1 MLRLTVSVLLVLSA
15 CVSARELSSPRQEA
29 AGAKAAAPPVSRK
42 VSGQVLTSDEAPP
55 VRIEFD
61 KAFKY
66 VGGQSFILYD
76 VAAAEQHFFVDAD
89 GRGRIRRLYWVQF
102 EAYLPGNQHYYEY
115 KSPNVVRLGGLDFVA
130 NSAARNIPAPPAA
143 PETSPENKIS
153 DGDRA
158 RAFLASKGFAPTS
171 GEVLWQ
177 RLVHMPDESK
187 RSELMIIY
195 LEDLTG
201 TGLTAADLSPG
212 GRAAARWD
220 EMSKALLERA
230 RKGLTV
236 TRR

>member
-1 MLRLTVSVLLVLSA
+1 MLRLIVPVLLMLSSCA
-15 CVSARELSSPRQEA
+15 SARELPSPRQAA

-42 VSGQVLTSDEAPP
+42 VGGQVLTSDDAPP

-61 KAFKY
+61 KSFKY

-76 VAAAEQHFFVDAD
+76 VASAEQHFFVDAD
-89 GRGRIRRLYWVQF
+89 SGGRIRRLYWVQF
-102 EAYLPGNQHYYEY
+102 EAYLPNNGHAYDY
-115 KSPNVVRLGGLDFVA
+115 KSPNVVSLGGLDFIA
-130 NSAARNIPAPPAA
+130 DSAARHIPAPAA
-143 PETSPENKIS
+143 GQAGQPENKIS

-158 RAFLASKGFAPTS
+158 RAFLASKGFTPAS

-177 RLVHMPDESK
+177 RLVHMADESR

-195 LEDLTG
+195 LEDLG
-201 TGLTAADLSPG
+201 GAGLTAADLSPG
-212 GRAAARWD
+212 GRASARW
-220 EMSKALLERA
+220 EETAKALLERA